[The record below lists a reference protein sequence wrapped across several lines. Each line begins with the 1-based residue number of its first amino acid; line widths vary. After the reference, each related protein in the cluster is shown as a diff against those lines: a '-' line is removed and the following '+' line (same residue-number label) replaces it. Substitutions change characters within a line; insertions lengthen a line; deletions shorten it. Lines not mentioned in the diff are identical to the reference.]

1 MKKNKG
7 ITLIALV
14 ITIIILIILAGVSIN
29 LVFGQTGIITRAKE
43 AKEAT
48 RAASVEDERNLWIS
62 EVELGQ
68 TLSEN
73 YKSLDEILGELKDKK
88 LLSEEEV
95 NKIKND
101 PNNEITIANKTISFK
116 IKANGSSEEVTD
128 EKWEESEDRK
138 SITNGKITVEI
149 GDKIFYNPIDGL
161 AENYNNTYL
170 SEEESN
176 GYGNTTFRLKKENDE
191 DAVSYDTQTYSWKV
205 LGVNENGELLI
216 VSEDVIK
223 PVSGGYK
230 STWYAVQGMQGYKN
244 VKQEID
250 NISKLYGQGYG
261 ATGARSIQI
270 EDINKITGY
279 NPNNVGTYNSSKNSV
294 GVKFGANTIKEY
306 GNKITFSWDGTKLP
320 VYSYGNISGSLY
332 NTHSK
337 FDWYDKNTWKSV
349 DYSQTATEQ
358 NKEKIIT
365 LENNYYEYFAKT
377 LTNNPEENN
386 IGLTETDKKY
396 TLLFEKTG
404 NYHISTTYNYVGLD
418 NVFTGKTYNDVAA
431 CVSYGAFTEGNGG
444 LIGGT
449 WLHSSD
455 GRDNISI
462 GYVLPVVSLKRNIKI
477 EGSSTEGWTILKK

>member
-95 NKIKND
+95 NKVKND

-138 SITNGKITVEI
+138 SITNGEITVEI

-191 DAVSYDTQTYSWKV
+191 DVVSYDTQTYTWKV
-205 LGVNENGELLI
+205 LGANEKGELLI
-216 VSEDVIK
+216 VSENVIK

-244 VKQEID
+244 VKQELD

-261 ATGARSIQI
+261 ATSARSIRI
-270 EDINKITGY
+270 EDVNKITGY

-294 GVKFGANTIKEY
+294 GIKFGAGTISEY

-320 VYSYGNISGSLY
+320 VYSYGSTSGSLY

-337 FDWYDKNTWKSV
+337 FDYYDKNTWKSIN
-349 DYSQTATEQ
+349 YSQTATEQ
-358 NKEKIIT
+358 NKEKIIDV
-365 LENNYYEYFAKT
+365 ENNYYEYFVSK
-377 LTNNPEENN
+377 LSKDSDGKDV
-386 IGLTETDKKY
+386 GLAETDKKY
-396 TLLFEKTG
+396 TMLFDSGKYYFTSS
-404 NYHISTTYNYVGLD
+404 NYNYVGLD
-418 NVFTGKTYNDVAA
+418 SRSGEVEKTVAA
-431 CVSYGAFTEGNGG
+431 CVSYGMFSLGG
-444 LIGGT
+444 SLVGGT
-449 WLHSSD
+449 WIHSSD
-455 GRDNISI
+455 GRDNMAI
-462 GYVLPVVSLKRNIKI
+462 GYVLPVISLKKDIKI
-477 EGSSTEGWTILKK
+477 EGNSTDGWTILKK

>member
-149 GDKIFYNPIDGL
+149 GDKIFYNPIDEL
-161 AENYNNTYL
+161 VQNYNNTYL
-170 SEEESN
+170 STKENN
-176 GYGNTTFRLKKENDE
+176 GYEDTMFRLKKENDE
-191 DAVSYDTQTYSWKV
+191 DVVSYDTQTY
-205 LGVNENGELLI
+205 
-216 VSEDVIK
+216 
-223 PVSGGYK
+223 
-230 STWYAVQGMQGYKN
+230 T
-244 VKQEID
+244 
-250 NISKLYGQGYG
+250 
-261 ATGARSIQI
+261 
-270 EDINKITGY
+270 
-279 NPNNVGTYNSSKNSV
+279 
-294 GVKFGANTIKEY
+294 
-306 GNKITFSWDGTKLP
+306 
-320 VYSYGNISGSLY
+320 
-332 NTHSK
+332 
-337 FDWYDKNTWKSV
+337 
-349 DYSQTATEQ
+349 
-358 NKEKIIT
+358 
-365 LENNYYEYFAKT
+365 
-377 LTNNPEENN
+377 
-386 IGLTETDKKY
+386 
-396 TLLFEKTG
+396 
-404 NYHISTTYNYVGLD
+404 
-418 NVFTGKTYNDVAA
+418 
-431 CVSYGAFTEGNGG
+431 
-444 LIGGT
+444 
-449 WLHSSD
+449 
-455 GRDNISI
+455 
-462 GYVLPVVSLKRNIKI
+462 
-477 EGSSTEGWTILKK
+477 